1 MINTYVALDLETTGI
16 DPVKSEILEIG
27 AVKVVDGNVVDT
39 YGTLLNIDGDIP
51 KQVVELTGIT
61 KSMTTTG
68 IPERQAMDEICDFC
82 KGYVLLGHNI
92 RFDYSFLKAKS
103 MKYKLQIPND
113 AVDTLKIA
121 RKCLPKEMKKSL
133 EVLRQYY
140 GIRQTAVHRAYEDA
154 AATQVLYEI
163 LEKAYSEKEPGLFRP
178 GELQC
183 RLKRQT
189 PATARQKNYLKDLTE
204 YHRIVLDVP
213 VERLSRSEASRLTDK
228 IIAQYGKPAVSAVP
242 GKKTIRP

>member
-1 MINTYVALDLETTGI
+1 MLDDYVVVDLEMTGLHPKT
-16 DPVKSEILEIG
+16 DHILEIG
-27 AVKVVDGNVVDT
+27 AVKVREKQIVDT
-39 YGTLLNIDGDIP
+39 FSVLLRQDTPIP
-51 KQVVELTGIT
+51 EQVVELTGIT
-61 KSMTTTG
+61 DEMTAG
-68 IPERQAMDEICDFC
+68 GQDADRAVSAFLEFAEDLPW
-82 KGYVLLGHNI
+82 VGHNI
-92 RFDYSFLKAKS
+92 IFDYSFIKQWEVNHRIKRNC
-103 MKYKLQIPND
+103 Y

>member
-1 MINTYVALDLETTGI
+1 MTGLHPKT
-16 DPVKSEILEIG
+16 DHILEIG
-27 AVKVVDGNVVDT
+27 AVKVREKQIVDT
-39 YGTLLNIDGDIP
+39 FSVLLRQDTPIP
-51 KQVVELTGIT
+51 EQVVELTGIT
-61 KSMTTTG
+61 DEMTADG
-68 IPERQAMDEICDFC
+68 QDADRAVSAFLEFAEDLPW
-82 KGYVLLGHNI
+82 VGHNI
-92 RFDYSFLKAKS
+92 IFDYSFIKQWEVNHRIKRNC
-103 MKYKLQIPND
+103 Y

-140 GIRQTAVHRAYEDA
+140 GIEQTAIHRAYEDA

-163 LEKAYSEKEPGLFRP
+163 LEREFSKKEPGLFRSR
-178 GELQC
+178 ELQC

-228 IIAQYGKPAVSAVP
+228 IIAQYGKPEVSAVP

>member
-1 MINTYVALDLETTGI
+1 
-16 DPVKSEILEIG
+16 
-27 AVKVVDGNVVDT
+27 
-39 YGTLLNIDGDIP
+39 
-51 KQVVELTGIT
+51 
-61 KSMTTTG
+61 
-68 IPERQAMDEICDFC
+68 
-82 KGYVLLGHNI
+82 
-92 RFDYSFLKAKS
+92 
-103 MKYKLQIPND
+103 
-113 AVDTLKIA
+113 
-121 RKCLPKEMKKSL
+121 MKKSL

-228 IIAQYGKPAVSAVP
+228 IIAQYGKPAVSVVP